1 MNNFNSALAH
11 APQLQP
17 VQLTCVNEAC
27 CKSRETRTM
36 WRYHPDLLNSAVP
49 RYTSYPTAAEFR
61 AVDADFHAEGFGGIA
76 AETALSLYLHIPYC
90 DAICW
95 YCGCNTGAAGHRQ
108 RLGAYM
114 QALDREIN
122 TVARTLQGRGRV
134 RSIAFGGGSP
144 NAVPPIAFVRLLE
157 RLTLAFRALDAE
169 MAIELDPRSYTHE
182 WERIVAMAPF
192 RRVSLGVQTFA
203 PHVQAAI
210 GRVQPLDEIKRT
222 VESLRGAG
230 VRSLNFDLMYGLP
243 EQTDDD
249 LAATLEDAIRLAPDR
264 IALFGYAHLPS
275 RIPRQRR
282 IDGTH
287 LPGAE
292 VRFRMAE
299 RGHEMLVAAGYQPI
313 GFDHFALPD
322 DSMARAA
329 SSGRLRRNF
338 QGFTDDESTVLLGL
352 GATAISSFPGRFVQN
367 EKNVGRYRGLAGDG
381 KLTGALGVCRSEDDR
396 RRGTIIEAILCGGWA
411 SFEGHPPDAETR
423 HRLQPFVERGLCSVG
438 ENAISL
444 KDGALPYARAI
455 ASCFDIYRH
464 PDAQR
469 FSSAI

>member
-1 MNNFNSALAH
+1 
-11 APQLQP
+11 
-17 VQLTCVNEAC
+17 
-27 CKSRETRTM
+27 M
-36 WRYHPDLLNSAVP
+36 WRYHPDLLSAAVP

-61 AVDADFHAEGFGGIA
+61 PVDAGFHAAGFDGVGA
-76 AETALSLYLHIPYC
+76 DDGLSLYLHIPYC

-114 QALDREIN
+114 QALDREIA
-122 TVARTLQGRGRV
+122 TIARTLEGRGRV

-157 RLTLAFRALDAE
+157 RLILTFRVPEPD
-169 MAIELDPRSYTHE
+169 MAIELDPRSYTPE
-182 WERIVAMAPF
+182 WERIVAIAPF

-210 GRVQPLDEIKRT
+210 GRIQPLEAIERT
-222 VESLRGAG
+222 VDSLRGAG

-243 EQTDDD
+243 DQTDAD
-249 LAATLEDAIRLAPDR
+249 LAETLERAIRLRPDR

-287 LPGAE
+287 LPGAAA
-292 VRFRMAE
+292 RFRMAE
-299 RGHEMLVAAGYQPI
+299 RGYEMLVAAGYQAI

-322 DSMARAA
+322 DSIARAA
-329 SSGRLRRNF
+329 REGRLRRNF
-338 QGFTDDESTVLLGL
+338 QGFTDDDNPVLLGL
-352 GATAISSFPGRFVQN
+352 GATSISSFPDRFVQS

-381 KLTGALGVCRSEDDR
+381 KLVGALGVQRTDDDR
-396 RRGTIIEAILCGGWA
+396 RRGAIIEAILCTGWA
-411 SFEGHPPDAETR
+411 SFDGQPPDADTR
-423 HRLQPFVERGLCSVG
+423 IRLQPFVERGLCTVG
-438 ENAISL
+438 EQAISL
-444 KDGALPYARAI
+444 ADGALPYARAI
-455 ASCFDIYRH
+455 ASCFDAYRH
-464 PDAQR
+464 PDAHR

>member
-1 MNNFNSALAH
+1 
-11 APQLQP
+11 
-17 VQLTCVNEAC
+17 
-27 CKSRETRTM
+27 M
-36 WRYHPDLLNSAVP
+36 WRYYPELLSSAVP

-61 AVDADFHAEGFGGIA
+61 PVEAAFHAQGLAAVE
-76 AETALSLYLHIPYC
+76 AETSLSLYLHIPYC

-95 YCGCNTGAAGHRQ
+95 YCGCNTGAAGHRR

-114 QALDREIN
+114 QALDREVA
-122 TVARTLQGRGRV
+122 TVARMLQGRGRV
-134 RSIAFGGGSP
+134 RRVAFGGGSP

-169 MAIELDPRSYTHE
+169 MAIELDPRSYTPE
-182 WERIVAMAPF
+182 WERIVAMAPL

-210 GRVQPLDEIKRT
+210 GRVQPLDDIRRT
-222 VESLRGAG
+222 VESLRRAG

-243 EQTDDD
+243 GQTDAD
-249 LAATLEDAIRLAPDR
+249 LAGTLEEAMRLRPER

-292 VRFRMAE
+292 ARFRMAE
-299 RGHEMLVAAGYQPI
+299 RGHEMLVAAGYEAI
-313 GFDHFALPD
+313 GFDHFALPE
-322 DSMARAA
+322 DSIARAA
-329 SSGRLRRNF
+329 ANGRLRRNF
-338 QGFTDDESTVLLGL
+338 QGFTDDDSAVLIGL
-352 GATAISSFPGRFVQN
+352 GATAISSFPDRFVQN

-381 KLTGALGVCRSEDDR
+381 KLTGALGVCRTADDR
-396 RRGTIIEAILCGGWA
+396 RRGAVIEAILCGGWA
-411 SFEGHPPDAETR
+411 PFEGEPPDADTR
-423 HRLQPFVERGLCSVG
+423 QRLQPFVERGLCTVG
-438 ENAISL
+438 DRAISL
-444 KDGALPYARAI
+444 AEGALPYARAI
-455 ASCFDIYRH
+455 AACFDAHRH

>member
-1 MNNFNSALAH
+1 
-11 APQLQP
+11 
-17 VQLTCVNEAC
+17 
-27 CKSRETRTM
+27 M
-36 WRYHPDLLNSAVP
+36 WRYYPELLSSAVP

-61 AVDADFHAEGFGGIA
+61 PVDADFHAEGFTA
-76 AETALSLYLHIPYC
+76 VEAETPLSLYLHIPYC

-114 QALDREIN
+114 QALGCEIS
-122 TVARTLQGRGRV
+122 TVARALQGRGRV

-157 RLTLAFRALDAE
+157 RLTFAFRALDPE
-169 MAIELDPRSYTHE
+169 MAIELDPRSYTPE

-210 GRVQPLDEIKRT
+210 GRVQPLDDIRRT

-243 EQTDDD
+243 EQTDAD
-249 LAATLEDAIRLAPDR
+249 LADTLEEAIRLRPDR

-282 IDGTH
+282 IDGTR

-292 VRFRMAE
+292 ARFRMAE
-299 RGHEMLVAAGYQPI
+299 RGYEMLVSAGYTAI

-322 DSMARAA
+322 DGMARAVA
-329 SSGRLRRNF
+329 NGRLRRNF
-338 QGFTDDESTVLLGL
+338 QGFTDDENAVLLGL
-352 GATAISSFPGRFVQN
+352 GATAISSFPDRFVQN

-381 KLTGALGVCRSEDDR
+381 KLTGALGVCRTEDDR
-396 RRGTIIEAILCGGWA
+396 RRGAIIEAILCGGWA
-411 SFEGHPPDAETR
+411 SFEGHPPDADTR
-423 HRLQPFVERGLCSVG
+423 QRLQPFVERGLCSVG
-438 ENAISL
+438 DNAISL
-444 KDGALPYARAI
+444 KTGALPYARAI

>member
-1 MNNFNSALAH
+1 
-11 APQLQP
+11 
-17 VQLTCVNEAC
+17 
-27 CKSRETRTM
+27 M
-36 WRYHPDLLNSAVP
+36 WRYHPDLLSAAVP
-49 RYTSYPTAAEFR
+49 RYTSYPTAAEFQP
-61 AVDADFHAEGFGGIA
+61 VDAGFHAAGFDGIA

-114 QALDREIN
+114 QALDREIS

-144 NAVPPIAFVRLLE
+144 NAVPPLAFARLLD
-157 RLTLAFRALDAE
+157 RLTCAFRALDVD
-169 MAIELDPRSYTHE
+169 MAIELDPRSYTPE

-210 GRVQPLDEIKRT
+210 GRVQPFDEIKRT

-243 EQTDDD
+243 EQSDDD
-249 LAATLEDAIRLAPDR
+249 LVATLEDAIQLRPDR

-282 IDGTH
+282 IDGTN

-292 VRFRMAE
+292 ARFRMAE
-299 RGHEMLVAAGYQPI
+299 RGYEMLLGAGYAAI
-313 GFDHFALPD
+313 GFDHFALPED
-322 DSMARAA
+322 GIARAA
-329 SSGRLRRNF
+329 ANGRLRRNF
-338 QGFTDDESTVLLGL
+338 QGFTDDDSEILIGL
-352 GATAISSFPGRFVQN
+352 GATAISSFPDRFVQN
-367 EKNVGRYRGLAGDG
+367 EKNVGRYRGLAGGG
-381 KLTGALGVCRSEDDR
+381 KLTGALGVCRTEDDR
-396 RRGTIIEAILCGGWA
+396 RRGAIIEAILCNGWA
-411 SFEGHPPDAETR
+411 SFDGRPPDADTR
-423 HRLQPFVERGLCSVG
+423 QRLQPFVERGLCSLG
-438 ENAISL
+438 DSAISL
-444 KDGALPYARAI
+444 KTGALPYARAI
-455 ASCFDIYRH
+455 AACFDAYRH
-464 PDAQR
+464 PDTQR